1 MNESPTAGDFLFF
14 ITMITFQKQNDTI
27 TEARLEIEYSPA
39 HELFAKLYTHFDHH
53 FLLES
58 VEVSLFSGRFSLIG
72 LNPSLKI
79 IGKDENFTIEALNK
93 RGESYLSV
101 LAPLLDGYAD
111 SSVLEGRIIKGKIAK
126 EDKQL
131 EESQRSKMRN
141 SAQVIRLI
149 IDHFSMNKKT
159 LMGLYGVFS
168 YDFIRLFEDLQ
179 DQLAKNETPD
189 FSLFLYDTFILIDH
203 IKESSSIIS
212 YRADEE
218 SCLEPIHDIEELLA
232 ADCAES
238 SSYEIKDAKFGIE
251 QNEFE
256 AMVEQAREY
265 IRQGELFQ
273 VVFSNCLKAQFSGD
287 PFQLYLQ
294 YREKNPSPYLFYYE
308 FGDEQIIGAS
318 PEMMVRCEEGKV
330 HLRPIAGTVTRGED
344 QVDDHDQLIKL
355 LNDSKERSE
364 LDMLIDLGRN
374 DLSRICKPGIEVSDY
389 RFIEKYSRVMHT
401 VAHLT
406 GELKDEYTGF
416 DALISCL
423 NAGTLT
429 GAPKVAAMRTIE
441 KHEPERRG
449 YYGGAIGQLTFSG
462 EVDTAILIRS
472 THIKG
477 ADLRYQSGAG
487 IVYDS
492 NPSREYQE
500 TIAKAQAFLETFQE

>member
-1 MNESPTAGDFLFF
+1 
-14 ITMITFQKQNDTI
+14 MITFQLQNDSI
-27 TEARLEIEYSPA
+27 TEARLEIDYSPA
-39 HELFAKLYTHFDHH
+39 HELFAKLYQHYDHH

-79 IGKDENFTIEALNK
+79 VGKNESFSIQALNK
-93 RGESYLSV
+93 RGESYLSA
-101 LAPLLDGYAD
+101 LAPVVDDYAD
-111 SSVLEGRIIKGKIAK
+111 STKLEGRTLEGEVAK
-126 EDKQL
+126 ETKQL

-159 LMGLYGVFS
+159 LMGLYGAFA

-179 DQLAKNETPD
+179 DQLEKNETPD
-189 FSLFLYDTFILIDH
+189 YSLFLYDTFVLIDH
-203 IKESSSIIS
+203 IKESSSIIA
-212 YRADEE
+212 YRADED
-218 SCLEPIHDIEELLA
+218 SCLEPIHDIEELL
-232 ADCAES
+232 ETSTSQS
-238 SSYEIKDAKFGIE
+238 SNYEIKDAKFSIE
-251 QNEFE
+251 QEAFE

-273 VVFSNCLKAQFSGD
+273 VVFSNCLKAKFSGD
-287 PFQLYLQ
+287 PFELYLQ

-330 HLRPIAGTVTRGED
+330 HLRPIAGTVKRGED
-344 QVDDHDQLIKL
+344 QVDDHDQLITL
-355 LNDSKERSE
+355 LNDPKERSE
-364 LDMLIDLGRN
+364 LDMLVDLGRN

-389 RFIEKYSRVMHT
+389 RFVEKYSRVMHT

-406 GELKDEYTGF
+406 GELKDHYTGF
-416 DALISCL
+416 DALIACL

-449 YYGGAIGQLTFSG
+449 YYGGAIGQLSFSG
-462 EVDTAILIRS
+462 DVDTAILIRT

-477 ADLRYQSGAG
+477 EDLRYQSGAG

-492 NPSREYQE
+492 DPSREYQE
-500 TIAKAQAFLETFQE
+500 TLAKAQAFLETFQE